1 MIRFSNSGSGKGVD
15 RAFTTRITYFLQEGR
30 DNLRECLNIAFA
42 AAKQHNVGKI
52 VIFTAKGEGVKLA
65 LDEFCSKPEFEG
77 VSLVAVTF
85 PQGKAFTDSKRRLID
100 VDISSDYSEL
110 FRSRGVPLVRAHLP
124 FDPIAPPF
132 KGRGVLGQ
140 DLSLV
145 GDALN
150 MFGGSM
156 SLCVQAVVIAC
167 DAGAVKFGEHVIALT
182 SDTAILAQATSTRRM
197 LGEFVIREILCKPA
211 VLSIGRKESAD
222 RVIGATSSTG
232 KPELPAPQPP
242 RKSETPAS

>member
-1 MIRFSNSGSGKGVD
+1 ME

-30 DNLRECLNIAFA
+30 DNLRECLNVAFEA
-42 AAKQHNVGKI
+42 ARQHNVGKI

-65 LDEFCSKPEFEG
+65 LDEFCSKPEFEK
-77 VSLVAVTF
+77 VKLVAVTF
-85 PQGKAFTDSKRRLID
+85 PQGKVFTNTEGHPIEVS
-100 VDISSDYSEL
+100 ISPDFTEL
-110 FRSRGVPLVRAHLP
+110 FSSRGIPLVRAHLP

-150 MFGGSM
+150 IFGGSM

-167 DAGAVKFGEHVIALT
+167 DAGAVRLGEHVIALT

-197 LGEFVIREILCKPA
+197 LGEFVIREILCKPV

-222 RVIGATSSTG
+222 RMLGAATPAA
-232 KPELPAPQPP
+232 KPELPAPRPTK
-242 RKSETPAS
+242 KSETHTA